1 MNLPGIGTPLRGS
14 GKSQNVWK
22 LEWTASGATGEVTL
36 DTAQSDRDERI
47 ASPVVDGA
55 STGLTLITFPKCDR
69 AWVLH
74 VSLEPVT
81 GDVADPTDYR
91 LDNVRDL
98 SATAGTCSISFA
110 EIETAGALADP
121 NTDARCRLILLLEYN

>member
-55 STGLTLITFPKCDR
+55 STGLTLVTFPKCDR

-74 VSLEPVT
+74 CSVEAPTPGTAEQILK
-81 GDVADPTDYR
+81 VAD
-91 LDNVRDL
+91 LV
-98 SATAGTCSISFA
+98 ATAGTL
-110 EIETAGALADP
+110 TAVCLSDALALEDCTE
-121 NTDARCRLILLLEYN
+121 NSRCRLILLLEYN